1 VTRRLVVATGNPH
14 KVAEISR
21 LLGRV
26 VPAIASGELEL
37 VAMSELGVAS
47 PVEDGD
53 TFEDNARI
61 KARAC
66 AEATGA
72 PAIADDSGIEVDALD
87 GAPGVRSARYAG
99 EDADDAANN
108 AALVAALQGSGTP
121 PPWTAR
127 FVCAATL
134 VTADGREVTHR
145 GTMEGQVVAEAR
157 GARGFGYDP
166 HFVADATTGG
176 RTNGELAADEK
187 DAISHRAAAFRA
199 LADEVAR
206 YLTRDGT

>member
-157 GARGFGYDP
+157 GVRGFGYDP